1 MNQKDDLPLPH
12 ANPEPGNDDSPD
24 NPERRRVLTGIAAV
38 GFGFALAG
46 CNTEEQA
53 AGTPKSAADLR
64 LDAALHDQVRH
75 IVVIY
80 AENRSF
86 ANL

>member
-12 ANPEPGNDDSPD
+12 ANPEAGNDDSPD

-38 GFGFALAG
+38 GFGLALAG

-53 AGTPKSAADLR
+53 SGPRRAAPPTCGSTPRCTIRCATSW
-64 LDAALHDQVRH
+64 
-75 IVVIY
+75 
-80 AENRSF
+80 
-86 ANL
+86 